1 MKKRLNVVCA
11 HDFFVDALRVSQYF
25 SVRERERERERKMVS
40 LLQLISFKMY
50 REDQPAWSTHS
61 QVAPMRID
69 LKHWDSQ
76 LLNID
81 V

>member
-1 MKKRLNVVCA
+1 MIFSLMHYV
-11 HDFFVDALRVSQYF
+11 LVSIFQ
-25 SVRERERERERKMVS
+25 SERERERGKERERERERKMVS
-40 LLQLISFKMY
+40 ILQLISFKMY
-50 REDQPAWSTHS
+50 REEQRAWSTHS